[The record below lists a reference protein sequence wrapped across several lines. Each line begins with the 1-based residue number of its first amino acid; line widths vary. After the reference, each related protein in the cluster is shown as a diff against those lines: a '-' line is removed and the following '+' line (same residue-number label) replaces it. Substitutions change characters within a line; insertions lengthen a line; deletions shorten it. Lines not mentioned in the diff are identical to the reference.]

1 MGVADKLA
9 RNGVSD
15 NVRRILQAHYC
26 RGDKSSSWDVVLSR
40 PNNSQERNADNSR
53 LVSPRGSSSS
63 LSLSGRR
70 TLRTKMMMGEITK
83 GAMERFGSGRRWS
96 SNIRGDFIVGGEAD
110 VAIVGAGIVDLAT
123 AREIVLRFPHTKV
136 VVVEKEPDIV
146 AHQTSHNR

>member
-9 RNGVSD
+9 RHGGNN
-15 NVRRILQAHYC
+15 NVRRILEARYC
-26 RGDKSSSWDVVLSR
+26 RRYKSSSLVVVLSH

-53 LVSPRGSSSS
+53 FVSPCGS
-63 LSLSGRR
+63 LWARR
-70 TLRTKMMMGEITK
+70 TLRTEMMMGEIKK

-110 VAIVGAGIVDLAT
+110 VAILGAGILGLAT

-136 VVVEKEPDIV
+136 VVVEKEPDIA
-146 AHQTSHNR
+146 AHQISHNR

>member
-40 PNNSQERNADNSR
+40 PNKSQERNADNSR
-53 LVSPRGSSSS
+53 PRGSSSS

>member
-1 MGVADKLA
+1 MLRTNFA
-9 RNGVSD
+9 RNGVSN
-15 NVRRILQAHYC
+15 NVRLILQAHYC

-40 PNNSQERNADNSR
+40 PNNPQERNADNSR

-63 LSLSGRR
+63 LSFSGRR
-70 TLRTKMMMGEITK
+70 TLRTEMMMGEITK

-96 SNIRGDFIVGGEAD
+96 SNIRSDFIVGGEAD
-110 VAIVGAGIVDLAT
+110 VAIVGAGIVGLAT
-123 AREIVLRFPHTKV
+123 ARDIVLRFPHTKV